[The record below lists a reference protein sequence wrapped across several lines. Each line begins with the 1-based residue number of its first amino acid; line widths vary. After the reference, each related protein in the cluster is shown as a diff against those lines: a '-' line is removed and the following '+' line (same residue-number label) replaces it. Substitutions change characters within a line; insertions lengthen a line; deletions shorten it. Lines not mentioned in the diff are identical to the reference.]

1 MFNGV
6 SHLPETCMKKNNVTL
21 ERFKL
26 SSQNAWVLLVCQC
39 LNLSLLISELSGWI
53 LVLIGLCLCW
63 RTLTLI
69 KPELKLHRIFLLL
82 LACSGCIAIALNGLV
97 LGVLLSM
104 LHLLCFAYSL
114 KSLELNSRKDFYQ
127 IVLLGI
133 FILASVLIFTQSLL
147 ISFLVFCVL
156 ALNLSLLLAY
166 FNHSESIQKLLYQ
179 SSKALMQSLP
189 LAIVLFI
196 VFPRLAPFWKVPL
209 AKSAQSG
216 LSESVTPGEIAN
228 LARSS
233 ELAFRA
239 NFFTNIP
246 QYNQLYWRA
255 MVMDDF
261 DGRTWQQSKNKTVNT
276 TRYSNKLTVDVPR
289 LIGAQSRYQI
299 IAEPNYQKWLF
310 SLAIV
315 DSKSLPANQISI
327 LTLPNYTIKSSKPI
341 SQTTS
346 YEITSYTESLLNSS
360 INDSE
365 RLINLQIPL
374 HSNPK
379 LQAHGKRLKTK
390 YPDEL
395 QRAQA
400 ILDIIREQDFYYTLT
415 PPLLSGNKAGIGL
428 DEFFYQSKKGFCVHY
443 ASVFAFL
450 MRASGI
456 PARLVTGY
464 LGGEY
469 NEQSGH
475 LSIYQYDAHAWAEIW
490 TEDKGWVRIDP
501 TAAVNPERV
510 ERGLS
515 QTLQQDAFF
524 NNDFLNLHRYKHLAW
539 INEFR
544 MQLDALDYQ
553 WTRLVLGYSS
563 KKQFDLLNQWL
574 GHIRAWKV
582 GAIIGISLI
591 LTMLIMWLVNLNK
604 SRKKPVERWLA
615 QYQQVLNILKSKG
628 VEKPDAMPASQFSN
642 VVIQRFPSL
651 EGSFIAYT
659 QCFEALM
666 YQALMAAQKEQYLT
680 QMNLYQQQIKKQLKK
695 IKGNPIAKNN

>member
-1 MFNGV
+1 
-6 SHLPETCMKKNNVTL
+6 MKKSYITL
-21 ERFKL
+21 EPFKL
-26 SSQNAWVLLVCQC
+26 PAQNAWVLLVCQC
-39 LNLSLLISELSGWI
+39 LNLSLLISELSGWMLTI
-53 LVLIGLCLCW
+53 IGLCLCW

-69 KPELKLHRIFLLL
+69 KPALKLHSIMLFL
-82 LACSGCIAIALNGLV
+82 LACSGCIAIALNGLA

-114 KSLELNSRKDFYQ
+114 KSLELNSRNDFYQ

-133 FILASVLIFTQSLL
+133 FILASVMIFKQSLL
-147 ISFLVFCVL
+147 ISFFVFCLL
-156 ALNLSLLLAY
+156 ALNLSLLLAF
-166 FNHSESIQKLLYQ
+166 FNDSANFKKLVYQ
-179 SSKALMQSLP
+179 SGKTLILSLP

-196 VFPRLAPFWKVPL
+196 VFPRLAPFWQVPL

-216 LSESVTPGEIAN
+216 LSEKVTPGDIAN

-239 NFFTNIP
+239 NFYTDIP

-261 DGRTWQQSKNKTVNT
+261 DGRTWQQSKSRKGNNNKH
-276 TRYSNKLTVDVPR
+276 SNNLTVEVPS
-289 LIGAQSRYQI
+289 LTGEQTRYQI
-299 IAEPNYQKWLF
+299 IAEPSYQKWLF
-310 SLAIV
+310 SLAVV
-315 DSKSLPANQISI
+315 DPKSLPLNQINI
-327 LTLPNYTIKSSKPI
+327 LNLPNYTIKSSKPI

-346 YEITSYTESLLNSS
+346 YEVTSYPELLLNSS
-360 INDSE
+360 ISDNE
-365 RLINLQIPL
+365 RQINLRIPSN
-374 HSNPK
+374 SNPR
-379 LQAHGKRLKTK
+379 LQAHGKRLKVK
-390 YPDEL
+390 YSDEL

-415 PPLLSGNKAGIGL
+415 PPLLSGNEL
-428 DEFFYQSKKGFCVHY
+428 DQFFYQTKKGFCVHY
-443 ASVFAFL
+443 ASVFTFI

-469 NEQSGH
+469 NNQSGH

-490 TEDKGWVRIDP
+490 VEDKGWVRVDP

-515 QTLQQDAFF
+515 QALQQDAFS

-539 INEFR
+539 INAFR
-544 MQLDALDYQ
+544 LQLDALDYQ

-563 KKQFDLLNQWL
+563 KKQFELLNQWFGTL
-574 GHIRAWKV
+574 RAWKV
-582 GAIIGISLI
+582 GAVIGGSLV
-591 LTMLIMWLVNLNK
+591 LMMSIMWLVNFNK
-604 SRKKPVERWLA
+604 TRKKPIEKWLA
-615 QYQQVLNILKSKG
+615 QYQQMLELLKSKG
-628 VEKPDAMPASQFSN
+628 LEKPQNMPASQFLN
-642 VVIQRFPSL
+642 IVTQRFPSL
-651 EGSFIAYT
+651 NNSFIEYT

-666 YQALMAAQKEQYLT
+666 YQSLTPVQKEQCLM
-680 QMNLYQQQIKKQLKK
+680 QMSHYQQQIKKQLKN
-695 IKGNPIAKNN
+695 IKKNPVKRDN

>member
-1 MFNGV
+1 
-6 SHLPETCMKKNNVTL
+6 MKKNNVTL

-26 SSQNAWVLLVCQC
+26 SSQNAWVLLICQC
-39 LNLSLLISELSGWI
+39 LNLSLLISELSGWMLAI
-53 LVLIGLCLCW
+53 IGLSLGW
-63 RTLTLI
+63 HALTLV
-69 KPELKLHRIFLLL
+69 KPTLKLHRIILLL

-114 KSLELNSRKDFYQ
+114 KGLELNTRHDFYQ

-147 ISFLVFCVL
+147 ISFFIFCVL
-156 ALNLSLLLAY
+156 AFNLSLLLAY
-166 FNHSESIQKLLYQ
+166 FNNSVSIKKLLYQ

-196 VFPRLAPFWKVPL
+196 VFPRLAPFWQVPL

-261 DGRTWQQSKNKTVNT
+261 NGSTWQQSKNKTINNKGH
-276 TRYSNKLTVDVPR
+276 SNNLTVALPS
-289 LIGAQSRYQI
+289 LIGTQTRYQI

-327 LTLPNYTIKSSKPI
+327 LTLPNYTIQSSKPI

-346 YEITSYTESLLNSS
+346 YEITSYTESLLNSP

-365 RLINLQIPL
+365 RLINLTIPL
-374 HSNPK
+374 HSNPR
-379 LQAHGKRLKTK
+379 LQAHGKRLKLK
-390 YPDEL
+390 YPNEL

-415 PPLLSGNKAGIGL
+415 PPLLSVNKSGNGL
-428 DEFFYQSKKGFCVHY
+428 DQFFYQSKKGFCVHY

-469 NEQSGH
+469 NKQTGH

-490 TEDKGWVRIDP
+490 VEDKGWVRVDP

-515 QTLQQDAFF
+515 QALQQDAFF

-544 MQLDALDYQ
+544 LQLDALDYQ

-563 KKQFDLLNQWL
+563 KKQFDLLNRWFGNL
-574 GHIRAWKV
+574 RAWKV
-582 GAIIGISLI
+582 GAVIGGSLV
-591 LTMLIMWLVNLNK
+591 LMMSIMWLVNLNK
-604 SRKKPVERWLA
+604 SRKKPIAKWLA
-615 QYQQVLNILKSKG
+615 QYQQMLELLKSKG
-628 VEKPDAMPASQFSN
+628 LEKPENMPASQFLN
-642 VVIQRFPSL
+642 IVTQRFPSL
-651 EGSFIAYT
+651 NSSFIEYT

-666 YQALMAAQKEQYLT
+666 YQALTTAQKEQCLT
-680 QMNLYQQQIKKQLKK
+680 QMSQYQQQIKKQLKK
-695 IKGNPIAKNN
+695 IKKNPVKRDN